1 MLLTSSP
8 GVLRAVV
15 ARARPYRGAQCA
27 SPVYGSSPFVRCP
40 CSGFPPRAWCELS
53 WPTPLDSGTAT
64 AWRALAQARRRASH
78 GARLTVTTRRELG
91 VRRQPA
97 TRDMVL
103 DATSRRALGRHQHTT
118 RGMGVVAIAAR
129 TGKTPAR
136 DSRNGTGCDCGA
148 RWEDASTRLAEHCV
162 G

>member
-1 MLLTSSP
+1 MRITRVWL
-8 GVLRAVV
+8 
-15 ARARPYRGAQCA
+15 
-27 SPVYGSSPFVRCP
+27 VRCP
-40 CSGFPPRAWCELS
+40 YSGFPPRAWCELS